1 MVLGH
6 APDSAT
12 PSRFLPGP
20 ALGPAPAP
28 SASRLFERKFGTL
41 ALPLSSQK
49 TYGLR
54 ICSAAELR
62 THFLCTSLLYP
73 PDIPEG
79 EGSLSSSAES
89 EGLGTRAPREKG
101 SRCIYPRS
109 QVSVSKSGTGGPI
122 SYFEFPARTANQ
134 PECTGKCD
142 GKNRIWISILNT
154 DNVEFL
160 FFFFPPK

>member
-6 APDSAT
+6 APDPAT

-134 PECTGKCD
+134 PECTGSVMA
-142 GKNRIWISILNT
+142 RT
-154 DNVEFL
+154 EFGSAS
-160 FFFFPPK
+160 